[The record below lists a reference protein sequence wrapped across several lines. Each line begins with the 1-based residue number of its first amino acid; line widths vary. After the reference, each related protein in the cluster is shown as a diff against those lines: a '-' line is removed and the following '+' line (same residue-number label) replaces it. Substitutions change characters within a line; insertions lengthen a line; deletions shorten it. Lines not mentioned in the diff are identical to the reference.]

1 MKKIVNGRLFDTNES
16 VTVCS
21 WRESAAVFGIDVDV
35 QFTLCREKVAEKPME
50 GLKLGTW
57 GGVSDWDVKSDGSK
71 GDFFLAVEISGTY
84 DKGRIRP
91 VDVDEARRIYEEHTA
106 SSYNMEDEYLKYFG
120 VRPQKPILA
129 QLKEAFA
136 AGAEAKQK
144 QYEEAEAR
152 KKAEIKAKDEA
163 DAEKD
168 DKLF

>member
-1 MKKIVNGRLFDTNES
+1 MKKIVNGRLYDTREA

-21 WRESAAVFGIDVDV
+21 WRESAAVFGIEVDV
-35 QFTLCREKVAEKPME
+35 QFTLCREKVADKPME
-50 GLKLGTW
+50 GLKLGSW

-71 GDFFLAVEISGTY
+71 GDFFLATEVSGTY

-91 VDVDEARRIYEEHTA
+91 VDVDEARRIYEEH
-106 SSYNMEDEYLKYFG
+106 SGSYNMEDEYLKYFG

-152 KKAEIKAKDEA
+152 KKAEAAREA
-163 DAEKD
+163 D
-168 DKLF
+168 